1 MIRVHDVLTGT
12 RGRIAGNLS
21 TNALFNRVIHDSREV
36 CEGDLFV
43 ALPGKTMDG
52 HRFLPDAFEKGAAA
66 CLVSES
72 FVRQYDLG
80 TLPVIVVDDTLYALQ
95 SLAAY
100 WRSLYSPHVVG
111 ITGSIGKSSTKEVV
125 AAVAAARF
133 RVTRSAK
140 SFNNEVGLPLSVLEI
155 TPDTD
160 VVVLEMGGAYR
171 YGEITELAGIAR
183 PTIGVVTNVSHS
195 HLARMGSLE
204 AIAET
209 KAELVDALPE
219 DGAAILNVDD
229 YRVRRMFDRVRGRV
243 ILYGLD
249 PAADVRAIDLESHG
263 LDGISFQLVRNEER
277 SHVKVPLLGRHSVH
291 TALVGFAVGFEL
303 GMTIE
308 EIMRGFNQPDIQ
320 LRLVLIPAINGARL
334 LDDTYNANPTSSNA
348 ALALLADIPA
358 RRRVAVFGDMLELGE
373 FEEEGHRIVGGRAA
387 DIVDALYTVGPKAR
401 IIAQE
406 AMRLNRGLMVEMF
419 DEKETLVS
427 ALHHDLREGDLVLIK
442 GSRGIQMET
451 VVTALRVL
459 DIDSGE
465 AIH

>member
-12 RGRIAGNLS
+12 GGRLAGDLS
-21 TNALFNRVIHDSREV
+21 RNALFNRVIHDSRDV
-36 CEGDLFV
+36 RDGDLFV
-43 ALPGKTMDG
+43 ALRGETMDG
-52 HRFLPDAFEKGAAA
+52 HRFLPDAYENGAAA
-66 CLVSES
+66 CLVSEA
-72 FVRQYDLG
+72 FYRHYDLG
-80 TLPVIVVDDTLYALQ
+80 ALPAIVVDDTLVALQ

-100 WRSLYSPHVVG
+100 WRSLYNPHVIG

-125 AAVAAARF
+125 GAVAGASF

-155 TPDTD
+155 TPDTE

-171 YGEITELAGIAR
+171 FGEITELADIAR

-229 YRVRRMFDRVRGRV
+229 HRVRKMFDRARSRV

-249 PAADVRAIDLESHG
+249 PAADVRAVDLQSHG
-263 LDGISFQLVRNEER
+263 LDGISFTLVHNEER
-277 SHVKVPLLGRHSVH
+277 SKVKVPLLGRHSIH

-303 GMTIE
+303 GMSIE
-308 EIMRGFNQPDIQ
+308 AIMRGFNQPDIQ

-348 ALALLADIPA
+348 ALSLLEEIPA
-358 RRRVAVFGDMLELGE
+358 QRRVAVFGDMLELGE

-387 DIVDALYTVGPKAR
+387 DVVEALYTVGPRAR

-406 AMRLNRGLMVEMF
+406 AMRLNPRLMVEMF
-419 DEKETLVS
+419 DEKDTLVS
-427 ALHHDLREGDLVLIK
+427 ALRHDLREGDLVLIK

-451 VVTALRVL
+451 VVAALRSDTV
-459 DIDSGE
+459 GE
-465 AIH
+465 GR